1 MIAGVV
7 LAAGSGSRFG
17 GAGAKQLAELD
28 GIPLLE
34 HALRAVE
41 AVPAIGRIVVVLGA
55 RAEEI
60 RAGVDLGQAEAVVC
74 ENWAEGQAASL
85 RCGIAAV
92 AGAEAAVL
100 TLGDMPRI
108 TPQVIARF
116 AELAAEHG
124 TQARARAVYDGMPG
138 HPVVLGRAYFEHV
151 AALRGDV
158 GARDV
163 LKAIGAYPIECSQL
177 CDATD
182 VDTPEALER
191 LRAPGARSA
200 GGGAR
205 PGAAA

>member
-1 MIAGVV
+1 VIAAVV

-17 GAGAKQLAELD
+17 SSAKQLAELD

-41 AVPAIGRIVVVLGA
+41 AVPAIERIVVVLGA

-60 RAGVDLGQAEAVVC
+60 RAGVDFGLAEPVVC
-74 ENWAEGQAASL
+74 EDWADGQAASL

-116 AELAAEHG
+116 ADIAAEHG
-124 TQARARAVYDGMPG
+124 SHARARAVYDGLPG
-138 HPVVLGRAYFEHV
+138 HPVVLGCAYFGQI

-158 GARDV
+158 GAREV
-163 LKAIGAYPIECSQL
+163 LKAIGAHPVECSQL
-177 CDATD
+177 CSAAD

-191 LRAPGARSA
+191 LRR
-200 GGGAR
+200 
-205 PGAAA
+205 

>member
-17 GAGAKQLAELD
+17 GAKQLAELE

-41 AVPAIGRIVVVLGA
+41 AVPALERIVVVLGA
-55 RAEEI
+55 RAQEV
-60 RAGVDLGQAEAVVC
+60 RAGIELGQAEAVVC
-74 ENWAEGQAASL
+74 EDWDEGQAASL
-85 RCGIAAV
+85 RCAIAAV
-92 AGAEAAVL
+92 ADADAAVL

-124 TQARARAVYDGMPG
+124 SQVRARAVYDGLPG
-138 HPVVLGRAYFEHV
+138 HPVALGSAYFDQL

-158 GARDV
+158 GAREV
-163 LKAIGAYPIECSQL
+163 LKRIGAFAIECSHL
-177 CDATD
+177 CSPAD
-182 VDTPEALER
+182 VDTPAALEE
-191 LRAPGARSA
+191 LRG
-200 GGGAR
+200 
-205 PGAAA
+205 

>member
-1 MIAGVV
+1 MIAAVI
-7 LAAGSGSRFG
+7 LAAGSGSRF

-60 RAGVDLGQAEAVVC
+60 RAGVDLGQAEAIVC
-74 ENWAEGQAASL
+74 EDWAEGQAASL

-116 AELAAEHG
+116 AGIAAQHG
-124 TQARARAVYDGMPG
+124 AHARARAVYDGLPG
-138 HPVVLGRAYFEHV
+138 HPVVLGSAYFEQI

-158 GARDV
+158 GAREV
-163 LKAIGAYPIECSQL
+163 LKSIGAHPIECPHL
-177 CDATD
+177 CSAAD
-182 VDTPEALER
+182 VDTPEALEE
-191 LRAPGARSA
+191 LRG
-200 GGGAR
+200 
-205 PGAAA
+205 

>member
-1 MIAGVV
+1 VIAAVV

-17 GAGAKQLAELD
+17 ATAKQLAELD

-41 AVPAIGRIVVVLGA
+41 AVPAIDRIVLVLGA
-55 RAEEI
+55 RAKEI
-60 RAGVDLGQAEAVVC
+60 RAGVDLGQAEPVVC
-74 ENWAEGQAASL
+74 EDWAEGQAASL

-92 AGAEAAVL
+92 AGADAAVL

-116 AELAAEHG
+116 ADLAAEHG
-124 TQARARAVYDGMPG
+124 AQARARAVYDGAPG
-138 HPVVLGRAYFEHV
+138 HPVVLGSAYFEQL

-163 LKAIGAYPIECSQL
+163 LKAIGAHPIECSHL
-177 CDATD
+177 CEAAD

-191 LRAPGARSA
+191 LRAA
-200 GGGAR
+200 GRRG
-205 PGAAA
+205 